1 MNKKFMTFA
10 LASLVGASSMW
21 AVQPVKK
28 TAKTAKKVV
37 APVEK
42 VTLKSASDSLSYAAG
57 MAMTDGL
64 MQYLKGS
71 LGVDSTNMKDFK
83 RGLQES
89 LANGNKKEYQAYL
102 AGLQVAS
109 MLETRMIPGA
119 KNDFKDT
126 KDTINVNMLQKGFI
140 AAIEGNHTLFSQ
152 ANAEQFFKT
161 RRETEQHAKMERLY
175 GDNRRAGEKFL
186 AENKTKEGVQTLP
199 DGLQYKVLVKGEG
212 ETPKSTDKVT
222 VRYEGKLVDGK
233 VFDSSYKR
241 TPNTTTFPVNG
252 VIKGWTEALTMM
264 PVGSTWELYIPYQLA
279 YGDREMGGEIKPF
292 SALIF
297 KVELV
302 CIGDPKPEAEK
313 ATPANTANKDKKNV
327 KEQKKTKKGKK

>member
-1 MNKKFMTFA
+1 MTFA

-21 AVQPVKK
+21 ALQPVKK
-28 TAKTAKKVV
+28 GAKTVKKTTD
-37 APVEK
+37 PVEK

-64 MQYLKGS
+64 MNYLKSS
-71 LGVDSTNMKDFK
+71 LGVDSANMKDFK
-83 RGLQES
+83 RGLEES
-89 LANGNKKEYQAYL
+89 LNNGKKKEYQAYL

-119 KNDFKDT
+119 KNDFKEA
-126 KDTINVNMLQKGFI
+126 KDTINVDMLHKGFLAGI
-140 AAIEGNHTLFSQ
+140 DGDHTVMAQEGAGKMFKERRE
-152 ANAEQFFKT
+152 AEQKAKT
-161 RRETEQHAKMERLY
+161 ERLY
-175 GDNRRAGEKFL
+175 GDNRKAGEQFL
-186 AENKTKEGVQTLP
+186 AENKTKEGVRTLP

-212 ETPKSTDKVT
+212 ETPKNTDRVT

-233 VFDSSYKR
+233 IFDSSYER

-279 YGDREMGGEIKPF
+279 YGDREMGGDIKPY
-292 SALIF
+292 SALVF

-302 CIGDPKPEAEK
+302 CIGDLKPEAEK
-313 ATPANTANKDKKNV
+313 PAAETASKKDSKK
-327 KEQKKTKKGKK
+327 EKKSKKK

>member
-1 MNKKFMTFA
+1 MTFA

-21 AVQPVKK
+21 ALQPVKK
-28 TAKTAKKVV
+28 GAKTVKKTV

-42 VTLKSASDSLSYAAG
+42 VTLKSGSDSLSYAAG

-64 MQYLKGS
+64 MSYLKGS
-71 LGVDSTNMKDFK
+71 LGVDSANMKDFK

-89 LANGNKKEYQAYL
+89 LTNSKKKEYQAYL

-109 MLETRMIPGA
+109 MLESRMIPGA
-119 KNDFKDT
+119 KNDFKDA
-126 KDTINVNMLQKGFI
+126 KDSINTDMLQKGFLAGI
-140 AAIEGNHTLFSQ
+140 DGDHTLMAQEGASKLFKERRE
-152 ANAEQFFKT
+152 AEQKAKT
-161 RRETEQHAKMERLY
+161 ERLY
-175 GDNRRAGEKFL
+175 GDNRKAGEQFL

-212 ETPKSTDKVT
+212 ETPKNTDRVT

-279 YGDREMGGEIKPF
+279 YGDREMGGDIKPY

-302 CIGDPKPEAEK
+302 CIGDLKPEAEK
-313 ATPANTANKDKKNV
+313 PAAETTSKKDAKKDKKD
-327 KEQKKTKKGKK
+327 KKSNKK